1 MTETLRGPVLTPP
14 PAPTNLMTFHF
25 SDGTSPL
32 NRVAFKVIALG
43 VAPGVRSDLDYDKVV
58 LEDVTDGQGQLVVD
72 DPRMAVVFQLIKDRI
87 KKSGLDWEGVPGLIS
102 PLSGGL
108 IMPASPYYA
117 NVPVVV
123 ELKDPDFSPPLR
135 FDLKPGTYV
144 TSWKR
149 PPIGEL
155 NGQVF
160 DSTCK
165 YLDQLAT
172 SYSSLLGTASLPTQ
186 LQLATVRFSSLA
198 LRPVFEELNRR
209 LAPNGP
215 DVLELH
221 RNLFDEIGREIQL
234 PPGNR
239 VLGYGVA
246 LGKIAKLAC
255 SELKGAAVRSDTL
268 ERLTRAVLGLV
279 GLRFD
284 RVSESAYEDY
294 ASLGTI
300 VYLAA
305 VAGLGFTKGSATA
318 SLLSSR
324 VRVEAVVRR

>member
-1 MTETLRGPVLTPP
+1 MSENLRQPQAPP
-14 PAPTNLMTFHF
+14 PPPNRMTFLF
-25 SDGTSPL
+25 SDGSSPL
-32 NRVAFKVIALG
+32 PRVAFKVIALG
-43 VAPGVRSDLDYDKVV
+43 VAPGVRSDLDFDKVV
-58 LEDVTDGQGQLVVD
+58 LEDVTDGQGQLVAD
-72 DPRMAVVFQLIKDRI
+72 DPRMADVFRLIKDRV
-87 KKSGLDWEGVPGLIS
+87 KKSGLEWEGVPGLRS

-108 IMPASPYYA
+108 IMPVSFTYA

-172 SYSSLLGTASLPTQ
+172 SFSSLLAAAAPPPAQ
-186 LQLATVRFSSLA
+186 LQLATVRFSSLP
-198 LRPVFEELNRR
+198 LRAVFEELNRR
-209 LAPNGP
+209 LATNGL
-215 DVLELH
+215 DVLEFH
-221 RNLFDEIGREIQL
+221 RNLFDEIGKEIPL
-234 PPGNR
+234 PAGNR
-239 VLGYGVA
+239 VLSFGVA
-246 LGKIAKLAC
+246 LRTIARLGC
-255 SELKGAAVRSDTL
+255 LELQGSRVRSDAL
-268 ERLTRAVLGLV
+268 ERLTGAVLRLV
-279 GLRFD
+279 DLPFG

-300 VYLAA
+300 VFLAA

-318 SLLSSR
+318 SLLSRR